1 MHWSADCMDA
11 YFSLIFW
18 GPHCAHLFPEC
29 PFPNYGFL
37 CPRAFPFPL
46 GGGVGCLHTGCLPP
60 GHRWLLEPLLCT
72 GFSSQGDGEGWFS
85 GTNPVLVSSI
95 ECVKGTVGT
104 LLLEN
109 PPGQNG
115 LTHQGLLYEAA
126 KVFGL
131 RSRKLKL
138 FLNET
143 QTDGEDTCTQ
153 MVQHWLHFLHFC
165 SSLVESGVF

>member
-1 MHWSADCMDA
+1 MDA

-18 GPHCAHLFPEC
+18 GPHCAHLLPEC

-60 GHRWLLEPLLCT
+60 RTPLALGASAVHRVQQP
-72 GFSSQGDGEGWFS
+72 GAGGGGGWFS

-153 MVQHWLHFLHFC
+153 MVQHWLHSFTSVL
-165 SSLVESGVF
+165 LLLRVVFFNVCF

>member
-1 MHWSADCMDA
+1 MSKGISFPSGRRCGLSTHWM
-11 YFSLIFW
+11 
-18 GPHCAHLFPEC
+18 PP
-29 PFPNYGFL
+29 
-37 CPRAFPFPL
+37 PRTPL
-46 GGGVGCLHTGCLPP
+46 ALGAPALYRVQQPGGGGG
-60 GHRWLLEPLLCT
+60 G
-72 GFSSQGDGEGWFS
+72 GWFS

-153 MVQHWLHFLHFC
+153 MGQHWLHFLHFY
-165 SSLVESGVF
+165 SSSVESGVF